1 MIFVPKI
8 STMRFPCLMLLW
20 LVCIHPALTQQPS
33 YQALILP
40 EELTEDAHAV
50 VRLNRM
56 TVDIRS
62 LREMKVSATRVVTVL
77 DKSGNAYVDAF
88 LRYNK
93 AIKVNKMDA
102 EVYNTMGENIGR
114 YKAKDFKDV
123 SAVSGGT
130 LYSDARVKYLEY
142 TPVQYPYTIAFNYE
156 FTTANTGVV
165 PSWYLLGNYGES
177 IEKSQF
183 TINFATPELQ
193 PEFLE
198 FNMEGIALT
207 KQQTAGSI
215 SYSAS
220 NIKALGHEEL
230 SPAFSELVPHIKT
243 RMPNFHYE
251 GFDATVAD
259 WNSLGMWIT
268 DRLLDGQG
276 ELPEATIR
284 KARELV
290 RDLSEPMAMARAIY
304 EFVQENT
311 RYISVQVGIG
321 GIKPISAQE
330 VDHVKY
336 GDCKGLSNYT
346 MALLRAVGIPA
357 YYCHVQ
363 AGREKVD
370 FIEGFADLA
379 QGNHVILAIPEG
391 EELHWIDCTS
401 ATLPFGFLGDFTD
414 DRTALLVNQ
423 EGGRL
428 VRTPAYLNET
438 NYQKTTAQLQ
448 LSADGGVI
456 ADVGIT
462 TKGIQYDSHAG
473 IENKSQDDRI
483 KHYRQYW
490 PYINNLQL
498 SSITLE
504 NNKDQVVFGE
514 NIRLQAANYAGSSGD
529 LLLFAPNAFNRSNYV
544 PDRYRNRKLPFRI
557 SRGFLDEDEVVI
569 SLPEGYRLESMKSEE
584 RLESEFGQY
593 HARLEYEETK
603 HQLIYKRK
611 FFLKEGHYPKE
622 QYEQYRTFRKSV
634 AAADSGQIVLV
645 KDTR

>member
-1 MIFVPKI
+1 
-8 STMRFPCLMLLW
+8 MRFPCLMLL
-20 LVCIHPALTQQPS
+20 LLACIHPALTQQPA
-33 YQALILP
+33 YQALLLP
-40 EELTEDAHAV
+40 EDLKEDAHAV
-50 VRLNRM
+50 VRLDRM

-62 LREMKVSATRVVTVL
+62 LREMKISATRVVTVL

-88 LRYNK
+88 LRYNN
-93 AIKVNKMDA
+93 AIKVNKIDA
-102 EVYNTMGENIGR
+102 EVYNMMGESIAR
-114 YKAKDFKDV
+114 YKAKDFRDV

-142 TPVQYPYTIAFNYE
+142 TPVQYPYTIAFHYE

-177 IEKSQF
+177 VEKSEF
-183 TINFATPELQ
+183 TVNFATPDLQ
-193 PEFLE
+193 PEFRE

-207 KQQTAGSI
+207 KQQNHGSI

-220 NIKALGHEEL
+220 NVKALSHEEL

-251 GFDATVAD
+251 GFDATAED
-259 WNSLGMWIT
+259 WNSLGIWIT

-290 RDLSEPMAMARAIY
+290 RDLSEPMARARAIY

-321 GIKPISAQE
+321 GIKPISAKE

-346 MALLRAVGIPA
+346 MALLKAVGVPA

-391 EELHWIDCTS
+391 EELHWVDCTS
-401 ATLPFGFLGDFTD
+401 STLPFGFLGDFTD
-414 DRTALLVNQ
+414 DRTALIVNR

-438 NYQKTTAQLQ
+438 NYQKTTAQLE

-456 ADVGIT
+456 ADVRIT
-462 TKGIQYDSHAG
+462 TKGIQYGNHAG

-483 KHYRQYW
+483 KHYRHYW
-490 PYINNLQL
+490 PHINNLQL
-498 SSITLE
+498 SSISLE
-504 NNKDQVVFGE
+504 NDKDQVVFDE
-514 NIRLQAANYAGSSGD
+514 SVKLQATNYAGSSGD
-529 LLLFAPNAFNRSNYV
+529 LLLVAPNAFNRSNYV

-569 SLPEGYRLESMKSEE
+569 SLPKGYRLESMKSEE

-593 HARLEYEETK
+593 HALLEYDETK

-622 QYEQYRTFRKSV
+622 RYEQYRTFRKSV

-645 KDTR
+645 KNPH